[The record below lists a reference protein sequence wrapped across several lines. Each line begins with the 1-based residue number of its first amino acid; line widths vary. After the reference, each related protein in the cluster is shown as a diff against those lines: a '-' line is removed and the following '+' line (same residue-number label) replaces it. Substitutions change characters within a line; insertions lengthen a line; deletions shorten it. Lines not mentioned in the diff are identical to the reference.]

1 MSTTPP
7 APPNPAP
14 VPVPKHPDTIR
25 IYGHSML
32 FYYWPVWLLGY
43 LFALITLVDGHY
55 MALVPGTALQ
65 DTGVMKELANAQ
77 NKGMVDKKVQ
87 VILAPEG
94 DKPAMDLPHRHMTK
108 YPLPGVIF
116 AVTLTV
122 VIFVTNVT
130 LRGLMSYMVI
140 GFLIIL
146 GLLIYSFGLFPHLAA
161 YVALLDIRI
170 NMGGYLFISTL
181 LVIIWLLAFYFFD
194 RQTYAVFTTGQ
205 VKVCAEVGEGEKVYD
220 VTGLHFEK
228 QRSDLFRHALLGLG
242 SGDMIIRT
250 SGAETKEFRFDNV
263 LNIDKKLKD
272 IEVLIGSKKQ
282 VTVNPD

>member
-1 MSTTPP
+1 MSAKPP
-7 APPNPAP
+7 STVKTEPPKGPS
-14 VPVPKHPDTIR
+14 HPDTIR

-32 FYYWPVWLLGY
+32 FYYWPVWMLGY
-43 LFALITLVDGHY
+43 LFAIITFVDGHY
-55 MALVPGTALQ
+55 MALVPGTAKE
-65 DTGVMKELANAQ
+65 DTGVMKQLVRNPDL
-77 NKGMVDKKVQ
+77 VDKKVQ
-87 VILAPEG
+87 VIVAEEG
-94 DKPAMDLPHRHMTK
+94 TKPSMDITNRHMTK

-116 AVTLTV
+116 AVALAL
-122 VIFVTNVT
+122 VIFITNVT

-146 GLLIYSFGLFPHLAA
+146 GLLIYSFGFSQQLAS

-228 QRSDLFRHALLGLG
+228 QRSDLFRHLLLGMG
-242 SGDMIIRT
+242 SGDMIVRT
-250 SGAETKEFRFDNV
+250 TGADTKEFRFDNV

-272 IEVLIGSKKQ
+272 IESLIGSKKQ
-282 VTVNPD
+282 VTVNQV

>member
-1 MSTTPP
+1 MSSPHP
-7 APPNPAP
+7 AAAKTASASLPS
-14 VPVPKHPDTIR
+14 HPDTIR

-32 FYYWPVWLLGY
+32 FYYWPVWMLGY

-55 MALVPGTALQ
+55 MALVPGTAKE
-65 DTGVMKELANAQ
+65 DTGVMKQLDRNPDW
-77 NKGMVDKKVQ
+77 VDKKVQ
-87 VILAPEG
+87 VILAEEG
-94 DKPAMDLPHRHMTK
+94 AKPAMDLTSRHMTK
-108 YPLPGVIF
+108 YPLPGVVF
-116 AVTLTV
+116 AVALAV
-122 VIFVTNVT
+122 VVFVTNVT
-130 LRGLMSYMVI
+130 LRGLMSYVVI

-146 GLLIYSFGLFPHLAA
+146 GLLIYSFGLFPHLAS

-228 QRSDLFRHALLGLG
+228 QRSDLFRHVLLGMG
-242 SGDMIIRT
+242 SGDMIVRT
-250 SGAETKEFRFDNV
+250 TGADTKEFRFDNV

-272 IEVLIGSKKQ
+272 IEALIGSKKQ
-282 VTVNPD
+282 VTVNQV

>member
-1 MSTTPP
+1 MSSTPSP
-7 APPNPAP
+7 AAKPASP
-14 VPVPKHPDTIR
+14 LVPSHPDTIR

-32 FYYWPVWLLGY
+32 FYYWPVWMLGY

-55 MALVPGTALQ
+55 MALVPGSARN
-65 DTGVMKELANAQ
+65 DIGVLKEVNIPD
-77 NKGMVDKKVQ
+77 NKGMVDQKVQ
-87 VILAPEG
+87 VIFAEEG
-94 DKPAMDLPHRHMTK
+94 AKPSMDLTNRHMTK

-116 AVTLTV
+116 AVALSV

-130 LRGLMSYMVI
+130 LRGLMSYVVI

-146 GLLIYSFGLFPHLAA
+146 GLLIYSFGLFPQLAS

-181 LVIIWLLAFYFFD
+181 LIIIWMLAFYFFD

-228 QRSDLFRHALLGLG
+228 QRRDLFRHVLLGMG
-242 SGDMIIRT
+242 SGDIIVRT
-250 SGAETKEFRFDNV
+250 TGAETKEFRFDNV
-263 LNIDKKLKD
+263 LNINKKLKD
-272 IEVLIGSKKQ
+272 IEALIGSKKQ
-282 VTVNPD
+282 VTVNQA